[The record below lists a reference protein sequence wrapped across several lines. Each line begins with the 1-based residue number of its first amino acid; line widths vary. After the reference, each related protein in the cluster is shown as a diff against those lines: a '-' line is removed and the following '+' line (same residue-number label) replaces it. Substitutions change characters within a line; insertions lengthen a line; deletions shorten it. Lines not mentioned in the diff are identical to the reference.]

1 MRTRLGVCRRKTRF
15 PSEAEAQAA
24 AERTDW
30 LLRSYRCDRCG
41 RFHLTSRT
49 KGKRRPKPLPVNP

>member
-1 MRTRLGVCRRKTRF
+1 MRTRLSACERKMRF
-15 PSEAEAQAA
+15 ASEHEAQAA

-30 LLRSYRCDRCG
+30 LLRPYRCDRCG

-49 KGKRRPKPLPVNP
+49 RGKRRPKPLPVSP